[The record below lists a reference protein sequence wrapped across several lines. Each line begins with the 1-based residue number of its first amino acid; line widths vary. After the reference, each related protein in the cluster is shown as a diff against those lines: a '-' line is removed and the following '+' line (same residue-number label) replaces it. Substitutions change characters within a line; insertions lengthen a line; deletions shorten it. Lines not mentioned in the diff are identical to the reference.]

1 MVGMNAVGNAMGAM
15 PMMNNGVG
23 GVPRGGQG
31 SAHEGK
37 QKLNTHIYD
46 YFIKNELYDCA
57 RAMIQSDCP
66 ISTLSSTKTSP
77 GRRRDGEVN
86 GIDENGMDTDSK
98 DEVLSKRPDDLPV
111 PDTPQDIPEGSFLYD
126 WWCLFWDVFSAQ
138 RTKKPKHGEAV
149 PSGQGGSAMQYV
161 QHTQASRMRQEQQ
174 QQMLRQMNPQINQQL
189 NQQYQNMMRGMPPG
203 GMNMGQG
210 ELRQKALQ
218 NSRNATP
225 QMVQQMKSQ
234 QLMHQQM
241 QRDGS
246 DNDIN
251 GQQRPNSP
259 SSAENAP
266 SPSKRP
272 RLDGGPFVM
281 PNGRGQ
287 PQGMPGQQLGS
298 AQALQAN
305 QLLAANGINPNQ
317 LTASQFNSFQQQ
329 NPTVQQRSIQVYAQN
344 LAQHQRSALNNQTLP
359 KTMNNAAGV
368 PNQGSPMMQG
378 ADVQNIGTV
387 SMDNFYSGQPTQ
399 MRGMQGANGQG
410 NHALHDYQMQL
421 MLLEQQNKKRL
432 MMARQEQD
440 LQQRPDGAP
449 GPNGQAAFP
458 PGMSPQGS
466 RSGQSP
472 GPNDQM
478 KRGTPKINPSGLP
491 GSPLPDGSMPNNR
504 ASPAPMNFQPG
515 QMPPEMT
522 PQLYQQQMKTMG
534 DMAMGGVPHGNV
546 MRPPSSHPQPLGPQ
560 FNPAQLE
567 LIARQQQQQVQ
578 AQQAGRMP
586 NGAWQQG
593 PQGQVPM
600 MQQPPQGQQSQPMGT
615 PQTRNQQMPP
625 PQAPPAGA
633 NANGRTQPSSP
644 QPPVAPSPQQ
654 SNKANPKAKKDGKPK
669 RPTKKGSTTT
679 AATPSSE
686 ADPAPT
692 PTPSTPITPQNPNSF
707 NLQKGQNGPV
717 QTGNTQAPTSAPAP
731 APLAQPPEQNHVGAF
746 GPMDDTNNA
755 GFDLTF
761 GSLDTGDVLES
772 FDFDSYLTE
781 GDASGGPFNFDPSSF
796 NLGNPD
802 GVEAGTGDV

>member
-23 GVPRGGQG
+23 GVPRESQG

-37 QKLNTHIYD
+37 QRLNTHIYD

-66 ISTLSSTKTSP
+66 INTLPSTKTSP

-98 DEVLSKRPDDLPV
+98 DDVLSKRPEDLPV
-111 PDTPQDIPEGSFLYD
+111 PNTPQDIPEGSFLYD

-138 RTKKPKHGEAV
+138 RTKKPKPGE
-149 PSGQGGSAMQYV
+149 PLPGGQGGLAMQYV

-189 NQQYQNMMRGMPPG
+189 NQQYQNMMRAMPPS
-203 GMNMGQG
+203 GMNMAQG

-225 QMVQQMKSQ
+225 QMMQQMKNQ
-234 QLMHQQM
+234 QMMHQAM

-272 RLDGGPFVM
+272 RLDGGPFMM

-287 PQGMPGQQLGS
+287 PQGMPGNS
-298 AQALQAN
+298 AQAVHAN
-305 QLLAANGINPNQ
+305 QLLTANGINPGQ
-317 LTASQFNSFQQQ
+317 LTPSQFNSFQQQ
-329 NPTVQQRSIQVYAQN
+329 NPTVQQKSIQVYAQN
-344 LAQHQRSALNNQTLP
+344 LAQHQRSALNNQTMP
-359 KTMNNAAGV
+359 KGMTNAAGV

-378 ADVQNIGTV
+378 ADVQNLGPV
-387 SMDNFYSGQPTQ
+387 VMNDFYTGQPAPQ
-399 MRGMQGANGQG
+399 MRGMQGGNGQGG
-410 NHALHDYQMQL
+410 NHALQDYQMQL

-491 GSPLPDGSMPNNR
+491 GSPLPDGSMPNTR
-504 ASPAPMNFQPG
+504 GSPGPMNFQPG
-515 QMPPEMT
+515 QMPPDMT

-546 MRPPSSHPQPLGPQ
+546 MRPPSSHPQPLGGHQ

-578 AQQAGRMP
+578 VQQAGRMP
-586 NGAWQQG
+586 NGNWQQG
-593 PQGQVPM
+593 PQGQMAM
-600 MQQPPQGQQSQPMGT
+600 MQQPPPGQQPQPMGT
-615 PQTRNQQMPP
+615 PQARNQQMPP

-633 NANGRTQPSSP
+633 NTNGRTQPSSP

-654 SNKANPKAKKDGKPK
+654 SNKANPKGKKEGKPK

-679 AATPSSE
+679 AATPSAE

-692 PTPSTPITPQNPNSF
+692 PTPSTPITPQNANSF
-707 NLQKGQNGPV
+707 SLQKGQNGPG
-717 QTGNTQAPTSAPAP
+717 QTGNTQAPTSAQVPAT
-731 APLAQPPEQNHVGAF
+731 LAQPQPEQNHVGGF
-746 GPMDDTNNA
+746 GSMDDSNNA

-781 GDASGGPFNFDPSSF
+781 GDATGGPFNFDPSLTF
-796 NLGNPD
+796 GNPD